1 MSIGE
6 RAADLSGFTIA
17 LISFLSILPLGSI
30 LGGNLLKSIAQYY
43 LGISASVTELSDLAG
58 L

>member
-1 MSIGE
+1 MRIGE
-6 RAADLSGFTIA
+6 RAADLSGFTNV
-17 LISFLSILPLGSI
+17 LISFLSILSLGSI
-30 LGGNLLKSIAQYY
+30 LGRNLLKSITQYY